1 MPVRPQVSYPGVY
14 VQEVPSGVRTIVGVS
29 TSIAVF
35 IGRTKQGPLDKP
47 VLCLNYSDFEREFS
61 SEYAGSD
68 MARAVRLFFQNGGT
82 QCYAMRIADGAKKS
96 EVTLKSESKTDVLKV
111 TAKSPGLVGDKI
123 RLAVTYNGQHP
134 ESTFNMEIFRWGKNS
149 TGGFVKTDLEKW
161 SNLSMDPNSP
171 RYAET
176 YVNQNSK
183 LVELE
188 DKEVEAAKGY
198 SQSGRAVPGSTDI
211 IFRNQWIAL
220 MGTTGSIATGSP
232 WTCTSQITSLSTY
245 TGLTAKTYT
254 FTVGGAG
261 ALTVGTDAIPINWN
275 DGSGNSGSVTVP
287 AIYTIGDPISMI
299 EDIVLSLSAGN
310 LVNGEQFTLE
320 ALPTRHFRISVDN
333 GSFVDIDLSGLD
345 FNSLPLNTA
354 AGARNNLA
362 GEIQS
367 IIKKAVLLAGSTV
380 TVSVDET
387 GPNDSTGG
395 NTYMLRIASANGDV
409 RIEPATTF
417 DLAARLMLGT
427 AQGGIEVSRYA
438 QTRPA
443 PTGVVFDISD
453 LVAFAQRVQTAFRT
467 FTINTTA
474 IDMANTLETTGVATD
489 RMYQD
494 GYSSTVTGN
503 SDGVREKWSIIANA
517 INAKKASDPTFK
529 WSAKVWG
536 SRLALIPGE
545 GDDNSQGK
553 IKTSGGDGVNLGN
566 DGAAALK
573 YFIPNVRYYSL
584 GTSGKSNFQQ
594 PGVSGND
601 GKEPKLNNYRD
612 AFKKLDKEVDLFNLM
627 ILPTDKESDI
637 KILWGPASVF
647 CQKRRAF
654 LLMDPP
660 TSWETVQQATHPS
673 TGVNSLRI
681 GLVKDHSAIFY
692 PRITIRENGLKKDVG
707 PSGAIAGLMARID
720 GSRGVWKAA
729 AGTEADLRGI
739 VGLEYKFSDDE
750 NGVLNKRAV
759 NTLRIFPNGIVSWGA
774 RTMDGDDDF
783 GSEYK
788 YIPVRRL
795 ALYMEESLYRGL
807 KWVVFE
813 PNDEPLWAQIRLN
826 VGSFMHNLFRQGA
839 FQGVKPKDAYFV
851 KCDSETTTQN
861 DINLGMVNIWVGFA
875 PLKPAEFVILYL
887 QQMAGQIEV

>member
-1 MPVRPQVSYPGVY
+1 MPVTPQVSYPGVY

-35 IGRTKQGPLDKP
+35 IGRTKQGPLDEP
-47 VLCLNYSDFEREFS
+47 VLCLNYSDFERVFS

-96 EVTLKSESKTDVLKV
+96 EVMLKSEGKINVLKV
-111 TAKSPGLVGDKI
+111 TAKSPGLVGDTI
-123 RLAVTYNGQHP
+123 RLGVTYNGQHP

-149 TGGFVKTDLEKW
+149 TGGFVKTDVEKW
-161 SNLSMDPNSP
+161 SNLSMDSNSP

-183 LVELE
+183 LVKLKDEKAGTAGTAE
-188 DKEVEAAKGY
+188 GY
-198 SQSGRAVPGSTDI
+198 SLSGRPIPAKDFTT
-211 IFRNQWIAL
+211 FRNN
-220 MGTTGSIATGSP
+220 M
-232 WTCTSQITSLSTY
+232 
-245 TGLTAKTYT
+245 KTLIGKD
-254 FTVGGAG
+254 V
-261 ALTVGTDAIPINWN
+261 TDTN
-275 DGSGNSGSVTVP
+275 
-287 AIYTIGDPISMI
+287 
-299 EDIVLSLSAGN
+299 
-310 LVNGEQFTLE
+310 Q
-320 ALPTRHFRISVDN
+320 FRISVD
-333 GSFVDIDLSGLD
+333 GGGFVNVDLSNIDVANAVDYSALG
-345 FNSLPLNTA
+345 TA
-354 AGARNNLA
+354 IEK
-362 GEIQS
+362 EINPD
-367 IIKKAVLLAGSTV
+367 LMAGSQVAV
-380 TVSVDET
+380 TFKP
-387 GPNDSTGG
+387 GPKDSNNE
-395 NTYMLRIASANGDV
+395 NTRLMKVASTKGDV
-409 RIEPATTF
+409 RIEPASTK
-417 DLAARLMLGT
+417 DVAVPLMLGT
-427 AQGGIEVSRYA
+427 AQGGLEVSYYA
-438 QTRPA
+438 KNRPA
-443 PTGVVFDISD
+443 PTGVVSNLGSD
-453 LVAFAQRVQTAFRT
+453 LANLVKFAEQKHTAFKI
-467 FTINTTA
+467 FKIDTTD
-474 IDMANTLETTGVATD
+474 IDLKNTLKTRTGATD
-489 RMYQD
+489 RIYQD
-494 GYSSTVTGN
+494 GYSSSVTGN

-517 INAKKASDPTFK
+517 INAKKASDSTFK
-529 WSAKVWG
+529 WSAEVWG

-545 GDDNSQGK
+545 GGDNSQGK
-553 IKTSGGDGVNLGN
+553 IKNSGGDGVNLGN

-573 YFIPNVRYYSL
+573 LFTPNVRYYSL
-584 GTSGKSNFQQ
+584 GTSGQSGFQQ
-594 PGVSGND
+594 KPGVSGND

-627 ILPTDKESDI
+627 ILPVDEDHSPSTTAS
-637 KILWGPASVF
+637 LWGPASVF

-660 TSWETVQQATHPS
+660 ASWKTVQQATHPS

-692 PRITIRENGLKKDVG
+692 PRITIRENGLKKNVG

-739 VGLEYKFSDDE
+739 VGLKYKFSDDE